1 MNAKFPW
8 WIRLGL
14 PVVVVTLSVVS
25 YSSILWS
32 ETKTISAY
40 AKPTGKAVYTITTQ
54 LSQVH
59 HKISL
64 SQNQLQQLALKYQGL
79 LGTARQD
86 EAIINQVNSQ
96 LSASGIPIVPN
107 IPISFPIVSGYATNS
122 PSPVFQ
128 TMTGAS

>member
-8 WIRLGL
+8 WIRFGL

-25 YSSILWS
+25 YSSLLWS
-32 ETKTISAY
+32 ETKTIAAY
-40 AKPTGKAVYTITTQ
+40 AKPTDKAVTTITKQ

-59 HKISL
+59 NTLSL
-64 SQNQLQQLALKYQGL
+64 TQNQLQQLALKYQGL

-86 EAIINQVNSQ
+86 ETIINQVNSQ

-107 IPISFPIVSGYATNS
+107 VPTSFPIVNGYATNS
-122 PSPVFQ
+122 PPPVFQ
-128 TMTGAS
+128 TMTAAS